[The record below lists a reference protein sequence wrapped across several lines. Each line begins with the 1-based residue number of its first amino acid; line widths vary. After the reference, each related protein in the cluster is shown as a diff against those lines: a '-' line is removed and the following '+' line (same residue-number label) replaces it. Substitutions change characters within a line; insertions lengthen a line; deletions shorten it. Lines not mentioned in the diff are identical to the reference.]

1 MNCIKKKNSL
11 VKMNDQ
17 GKHSFKVRSTDE
29 AADSH
34 VHHGNKGQEEGVSDS
49 VMSLEEKWVISRLQK

>member
-1 MNCIKKKNSL
+1 
-11 VKMNDQ
+11 MNDQ